1 MNDNDDM
8 NAKKTGETRVV
19 RGGCANN
26 KGYRRKEETEYDKEK
41 GERERKKK
49 RIGRDRFFLVFPF
62 PFPLLFSPLCQSIN
76 ISFNPHEIKLAS

>member
-41 GERERKKK
+41 GERERKKTYWE
-49 RIGRDRFFLVFPF
+49 G
-62 PFPLLFSPLCQSIN
+62 
-76 ISFNPHEIKLAS
+76 